1 MANRT
6 LNLDERLY
14 GYLREVSVQEPPVL
28 ARLREETSRLPMAMM
43 QIGPEQ
49 GQFMGLLV
57 KLIGARRCIEIGTF
71 TGYSALACALALPVD
86 GRLIALDVSEEWT
99 SIAKRFWAEAGVAAK
114 IELRLGPALESLR
127 SLVDAEGKGCFDFIF
142 IDADKSNYGHYVEF
156 AATLLRSGGL
166 LAIDNVLWGGRVAD
180 PSVADADTAAI
191 RAVNQ
196 ALFRDPRFD
205 ASLVPIGDGL
215 SLARRR

>member
-14 GYLREVSVQEPPVL
+14 AYLRNVSVREHPVL
-28 ARLREETSRLPMAMM
+28 GRLREETSRLPMAMM

-57 KLIGARRCIEIGTF
+57 RLIGARRCLEIGTF
-71 TGYSALACALALPVD
+71 TGYSALACALALPAD

-99 SIAKRFWAEAGVAAK
+99 SIARRFWADARVDSK
-114 IELRLGPALESLR
+114 IELRLGPALESLQKI
-127 SLVDAEGKGCFDFIF
+127 VDGGGNGSFDFIF
-142 IDADKSNYGHYVEF
+142 VDADKSNYGRYVEF
-156 AATLLRSGGL
+156 SANLLRTGGL

-180 PSVADADTAAI
+180 PAVADADTAAI
-191 RAVNQ
+191 RAVNEAMFADQ
-196 ALFRDPRFD
+196 RFD
-205 ASLVPIGDGL
+205 ATLVPIGDGL
-215 SLARRR
+215 TLARRR